1 MISQQKIRLSNLWLF
16 FRGPVQYVFFTYDLP
31 CKKMNS
37 FFKKLLPTFNNAVF
51 IELHVKRCTVFTI
64 ALKISVDKTFRQLSC
79 EYSIGNGKVK
89 WRKKACKLKSP
100 YSFWKLQVLRVPMSD
115 LFNFLCLLIHWNIHF
130 VSSAIHQLMKT
141 EKKHNKTKQK
151 QRVNKPRQLQMII
164 KNRKKGGKRVCYS
177 SDPSVR

>member
-1 MISQQKIRLSNLWLF
+1 MIILS
-16 FRGPVQYVFFTYDLP
+16 RSCPVCFFFTYDLP

-37 FFKKLLPTFNNAVF
+37 LFKKLLLTFNNAVF

-100 YSFWKLQVLRVPMSD
+100 YSF
-115 LFNFLCLLIHWNIHF
+115 
-130 VSSAIHQLMKT
+130 
-141 EKKHNKTKQK
+141 
-151 QRVNKPRQLQMII
+151 
-164 KNRKKGGKRVCYS
+164 
-177 SDPSVR
+177 